1 MSEPLWFKLSNKA
14 EQWLYLVVIGLDTYI
29 ERKGKKTKNKKDKTQ
44 PTSEH
49 SYQQQQLNIV
59 QKVREK
65 RGGMKGK
72 EFKGLPQGET
82 DKATKL

>member
-29 ERKGKKTKNKKDKTQ
+29 ERKGNKTKKDKTQ

-72 EFKGLPQGET
+72 EYKGLPQGET

>member
-1 MSEPLWFKLSNKA
+1 MAVSGSDWT
-14 EQWLYLVVIGLDTYI
+14 GLDTYI
-29 ERKGKKTKNKKDKTQ
+29 ERKGGKNKKDKTQ
-44 PTSEH
+44 PTSLH
-49 SYQQQQLNIV
+49 SYQQQQLNTV

-72 EFKGLPQGET
+72 ECKGLPQGET